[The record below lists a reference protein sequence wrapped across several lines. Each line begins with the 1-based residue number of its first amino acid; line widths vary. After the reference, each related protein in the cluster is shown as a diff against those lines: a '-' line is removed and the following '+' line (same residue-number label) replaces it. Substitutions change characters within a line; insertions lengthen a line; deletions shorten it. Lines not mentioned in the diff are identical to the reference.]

1 MKWFEYILF
10 SGVGQGIFLAV
21 VLPRLSGSNKEANR
35 ILSVVLF
42 LVSLILLSRIGLP
55 KIPVNIA
62 VRFWGYPDALAL
74 LFGPLYYMYFKRLL
88 FSGNGEKRFF
98 LHFIPSILQVIWVTS
113 RNLMLTSPEL
123 IELFQSGRLH
133 TIWVVTIFAH
143 TCSYLTYW
151 ILSFLL
157 ILRFKRG
164 EDHVNSIKVPFGF
177 VMIILSGILAG
188 IFIWFFWSINFL
200 FGIKIFVFTNTNA
213 GWIIIPFLTYFIGYY
228 AIIQPEIFRLSPGT
242 RKGMPRISPEISDK
256 IRNELNRMMQQE
268 KPYLDPGIRLAQLA
282 AVLQTSS
289 NNLSWI
295 INSTSHCNF
304 YDYINKYRVT
314 AFIDKIKQ
322 GQHKHHTLLALAYDS
337 GFNSKSTFNKV
348 FRKFMHD
355 NPGNYV
361 KWMNKTN
368 EQKGT
373 IVYTETYQKTE

>member
-1 MKWFEYILF
+1 
-10 SGVGQGIFLAV
+10 
-21 VLPRLSGSNKEANR
+21 
-35 ILSVVLF
+35 
-42 LVSLILLSRIGLP
+42 
-55 KIPVNIA
+55 
-62 VRFWGYPDALAL
+62 
-74 LFGPLYYMYFKRLL
+74 
-88 FSGNGEKRFF
+88 
-98 LHFIPSILQVIWVTS
+98 
-113 RNLMLTSPEL
+113 
-123 IELFQSGRLH
+123 
-133 TIWVVTIFAH
+133 
-143 TCSYLTYW
+143 
-151 ILSFLL
+151 
-157 ILRFKRG
+157 
-164 EDHVNSIKVPFGF
+164 VNSIKVPFGF